1 VIISGLEM
9 YNKEM
14 QDYLMNESTKFSDIG
29 TNDVTNKINF
39 VNLLCG
45 LKIPNLNNMKI
56 EKPVSKIDLK
66 PTLLQISGLKDN
78 FSLGM
83 TAFSTKDYAFINNG
97 IIILD
102 KYYYENQM
110 WYERENGNILNLKS
124 LEKNEKE
131 KLEEYEEN
139 IRTELDISTSILINN
154 LLK

>member
-1 VIISGLEM
+1 M

-29 TNDVTNKINF
+29 T
-39 VNLLCG
+39 
-45 LKIPNLNNMKI
+45 
-56 EKPVSKIDLK
+56 KPVSKIDLK

-131 KLEEYEEN
+131 KLKKYEEN
-139 IRTELDISTSILINN
+139 IRKELDIST
-154 LLK
+154 